1 MTDSELMA
9 YLDEIEREVDRDIY
23 DPDMT
28 IALEEK
34 YNHWR
39 EVSKS
44 IHALHPMKR
53 IETPGPV
60 KWGKT
65 VKVKLDNTQRF
76 YYSHDMGVGFIWINE
91 TEVGAAKHV
100 ERSEQSL

>member
-39 EVSKS
+39 EVSKN

-53 IETPGPV
+53 VEVPALLNGARPLKLSLITPSDS
-60 KWGKT
+60 T
-65 VKVKLDNTQRF
+65 TAT
-76 YYSHDMGVGFIWINE
+76 IW
-91 TEVGAAKHV
+91 V
-100 ERSEQSL
+100 

>member
-1 MTDSELMA
+1 MTASELMA

-39 EVSKS
+39 EVSKQ

-53 IETPGPV
+53 VEVPGPA

-91 TEVGAAKHV
+91 I
-100 ERSEQSL
+100 SESGLEPLGENKN